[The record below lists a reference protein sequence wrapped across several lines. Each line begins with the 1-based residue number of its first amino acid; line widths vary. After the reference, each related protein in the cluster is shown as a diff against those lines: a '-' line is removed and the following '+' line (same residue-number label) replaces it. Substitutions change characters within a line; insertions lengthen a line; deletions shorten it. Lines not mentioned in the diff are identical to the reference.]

1 MVRLEREGN
10 SFVFITG
17 KTQTAQDIN
26 ILLNALSEL
35 KKSTPDTSKIKEG
48 LLFIDNSNESDIRNE
63 IKNLLRKALESE
75 GTSLHI

>member
-17 KTQTAQDIN
+17 KMQPVQDIN

-35 KKSTPDTSKIKEG
+35 KNSTPDTSKIKEG
-48 LLFIDNSNESDIRNE
+48 LLYIDNSNDFDIRNE
-63 IKNLLRKALESE
+63 IKNILRNALESN
-75 GTSLHI
+75 GTSL

>member
-17 KTQTAQDIN
+17 KSQSVQDIN

-35 KKSTPDTSKIKEG
+35 RNSTPDTSKIKEG
-48 LLFIDNSNESDIRNE
+48 LLYIDNSNESDIRNE
-63 IKNLLRKALESE
+63 IKNILKKALESK
-75 GTSLHI
+75 GISV

>member
-17 KTQTAQDIN
+17 KTQAVQDIN
-26 ILLNALSEL
+26 ILLIALSEL
-35 KKSTPDTSKIKEG
+35 QNSRPDASKIKEG

-75 GTSLHI
+75 GTGL

>member
-17 KTQTAQDIN
+17 KTQPVRDIN

-35 KKSTPDTSKIKEG
+35 QNSTPDTSKITQG

-63 IKNLLRKALESE
+63 IKNLLRKALENE
-75 GTSLHI
+75 GTGL

>member
-17 KTQTAQDIN
+17 KTQPVQDIN

-35 KKSTPDTSKIKEG
+35 QNSSPDASKIKEG
-48 LLFIDNSNESDIRNE
+48 LLYIDNSNESDIRNE
-63 IKNLLRKALESE
+63 IKNILKKALESK
-75 GTSLHI
+75 GTNL

>member
-17 KTQTAQDIN
+17 KTQPVQDIT

-35 KKSTPDTSKIKEG
+35 RNSSPDVSKIKEG
-48 LLFIDNSNESDIRNE
+48 ILYIDNSNDSDIRNE
-63 IKNLLRKALESE
+63 IKNILKKALE
-75 GTSLHI
+75 GTSV

>member
-17 KTQTAQDIN
+17 KTQAVQDIN
-26 ILLNALSEL
+26 ILLIALSEL
-35 KKSTPDTSKIKEG
+35 QNSTPDTSKIKEG

-63 IKNLLRKALESE
+63 IKNLLRKALERE
-75 GTSLHI
+75 GTGL

>member
-17 KTQTAQDIN
+17 KTQQVQDIN

-35 KKSTPDTSKIKEG
+35 RNSSPDASKIKEG
-48 LLFIDNSNESDIRNE
+48 LLYIDNSNESDIRNE
-63 IKNLLRKALESE
+63 IKNILKKALDNK
-75 GTSLHI
+75 GTNL

>member
-17 KTQTAQDIN
+17 KTQPVQDIN

-35 KKSTPDTSKIKEG
+35 QNSSPDASKIKQG
-48 LLFIDNSNESDIRNE
+48 LLYIDNSNDSDIRNE
-63 IKNLLRKALESE
+63 IKNMLKKALE
-75 GTSLHI
+75 